1 MPKRRSSPPK
11 TGHWCIDMKVIKQ
24 FILTAEEGY
33 YLTNGET
40 YGTTVILPSAE
51 DVSNWHEITK
61 EAYNSA
67 KDFAQDSWE
76 IAQEEMEKYT
86 KAVEKKEEQKNKKGE

>member
-1 MPKRRSSPPK
+1 MINKGGVMKQKEKDFINQTKEVFSSSWEK
-11 TGHWCIDMKVIKQ
+11 TK
-24 FILTAEEGY
+24 
-33 YLTNGET
+33 
-40 YGTTVILPSAE
+40 
-51 DVSNWHEITK
+51 EITK
-61 EAYNSA
+61 EAYNNV